1 MELNCGGE
9 SAGCQGMSVVVAD
22 RGAGYTF
29 VCCAPAI
36 LVNFAHTCCVGYL
49 GMVTCLDHGLGDLV
63 KCWSRCRQ
71 IVRYD

>member
-1 MELNCGGE
+1 MGERVAVKECLSWLQTEEL
-9 SAGCQGMSVVVAD
+9 AT
-22 RGAGYTF
+22 R

-63 KCWSRCRQ
+63 KHWSRCRQ